1 MTKKVWILYKP
12 DADYSDATYIMGL
25 GCEVEVIMPKWY
37 EFTSVNGIRSQ
48 YLAENPHIEIV
59 TTCEK
64 QESMLYLKYGDELR
78 LKHIIHRK
86 LEPSCENFNLAPH
99 RR

>member
-1 MTKKVWILYKP
+1 MTKKVWELHMP
-12 DADYSDATYIMGL
+12 GADSTDATYIMGL

-64 QESMLYLKYGDELR
+64 QESMLYLKYSNNLHLRFVYDEN
-78 LKHIIHRK
+78 ID
-86 LEPSCENFNLAPH
+86 LAPH
-99 RR
+99 SR